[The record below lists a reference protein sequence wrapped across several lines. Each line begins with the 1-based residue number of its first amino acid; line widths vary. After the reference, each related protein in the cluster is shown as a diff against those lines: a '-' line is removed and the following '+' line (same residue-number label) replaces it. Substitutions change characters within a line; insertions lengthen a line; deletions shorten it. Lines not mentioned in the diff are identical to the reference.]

1 MPFTIVTNVTLDI
14 YRGGNAPPA
23 APDVSAVK
31 GCLLPEYADARR
43 NVSTVTTSVT
53 DRWTHTLLLDVTV
66 DLRDG
71 YSFSNIGTGFD
82 TVYIPDKNGTP
93 FRVRFVERVNRGKA
107 DDHQRVY
114 LDRGTPAW
122 PSSDL

>member
-1 MPFTIVTNVTLDI
+1 MPFTIATNVTLDI
-14 YRGGNAPPA
+14 YRSGNAPPA

-31 GCLLPEYADARR
+31 GGLIPQYAEARTH
-43 NVSTVTTSVT
+43 VTTVTAGVT

-66 DLRDG
+66 DIRDG

-107 DDHQRVY
+107 D
-114 LDRGTPAW
+114 
-122 PSSDL
+122 